1 MKVSYKWLQEYIA
14 KKLPTPEKTAALL
27 TMHAF
32 EVEGIEKAKG
42 DAVLDIKVLPN
53 RAHDCLSHYG
63 IARELAAIVKTEAK
77 HALIKMKEQKK
88 VKAKD
93 GLKVAV
99 REPELCARYT
109 ARVIYGVK
117 IAPSPKWLV
126 ERLEALGQRSIN
138 NIVDATNYV
147 MLALGQPLHAFD
159 LDAVAGRTI
168 TVRKARA
175 GETITTLDG
184 DALTLTVA
192 DLVIADMEVPLAI
205 AGVKGGKKAE
215 VTVRTVNIALEA
227 ATFDAATVRK
237 TSRRLNVRTE
247 SSIRFENGL
256 SPALPPEALD
266 MVAALIVALAG
277 GEVASGMLDAHGKLP
292 VPQTALFTA
301 EGINKLLGTDIAEKE
316 MLLTLKRLGFTIQKT
331 AKGFLATAPKERLDV
346 AHQAD
351 IAEEIARMHGMM
363 DIASLLPE
371 STLIPA
377 EQNNSIVTA
386 DNIRTALAALG
397 LSETYNR
404 SFIGARHMGYFHE
417 RYAGAAAVANPLS
430 DDQKYLRPSLLFG
443 LLDNVAENF
452 KHEKAVRLFEV
463 GNIFA
468 LKDTR
473 GVHERTMAAGVI
485 AAKGKGKNGDRAL
498 FYEVKG
504 IVDALLERLGIDD
517 AWYDDYLPSPEY
529 SDERFWHRGRT
540 ADIKVGDAT
549 IGAVGEAAPALLHL
563 YDIHERVALFELDR
577 AKLSELAQEKRA
589 YQPII
594 KFPAIER
601 DIAVVVPAETKIDR
615 VQYAIETAGGEL
627 LSDSDLFD
635 IYEGENLD
643 AAQKSLAFHCIFQSA
658 VRTLT
663 DEEVNDAFKKITA
676 ALISEEWDV
685 RS

>member
-32 EVEGIEKAKG
+32 EVEGIEKVKG
-42 DAVLDIKVLPN
+42 DVVLDVKVLPN

-63 IARELAAIVKTEAK
+63 IARELAAIIKTEAK
-77 HALIKMKEQKK
+77 RPIVKVKEQKK
-88 VKAKD
+88 LKAKS
-93 GLKVAV
+93 GLKVAIQ
-99 REPELCARYT
+99 EPELCARYS

-117 IAPSPKWLV
+117 VAPSPKWLA

-138 NIVDATNYV
+138 NVVDATNYV

-159 LDAVAGRTI
+159 LDAVAGRAI

-184 DALTLTVA
+184 DAVA
-192 DLVIADMEVPLAI
+192 LGATDLVIADMEAPLAI

-215 VTVRTVNIALEA
+215 VTAHTVNIVLEA
-227 ATFDAATVRK
+227 ATFDAVTVRK
-237 TSRRLNVRTE
+237 TSRRLNLRTE

-256 SPALPPEALD
+256 SPLVPPEALD
-266 MVAALIVALAG
+266 AVSALIITLAG
-277 GEVASGMLDAHGKLP
+277 GEVASGMLNAHGKLP

-301 EGINKLLGTDIAEKE
+301 RGVNALLGMDIAEKE
-316 MLLTLKRLGFTIQKT
+316 MLLTLKRLGFIIQKT
-331 AKGFLATAPKERLDV
+331 EKGFLVTAPKERLDV

-351 IAEEIARMHGMM
+351 IAEEVARMHGMM
-363 DIASLLPE
+363 DIASALPE

-377 EQNNSIVTA
+377 EQNNALITVA
-386 DNIRTALAALG
+386 NIRAALAALG
-397 LSETYNR
+397 LSETYNH
-404 SFIGARHMGYFHE
+404 SFIGTRHMGYFHE
-417 RYAGAAAVANPLS
+417 RHAGVAAVANPLS

-443 LLDNVAENF
+443 LLDNVTENF
-452 KHEKAVRLFEV
+452 KHEKTVRLFEA

-468 LKDTR
+468 LKSAR
-473 GVHERTMAAGVI
+473 GVHERTMVSGVI
-485 AAKGKGKNGDRAL
+485 AAKGKGKNGEHAL
-498 FYEVKG
+498 FYEAKG

-517 AWYDDYLPSPEY
+517 AWYDDYLPSSAY

-549 IGAVGEAAPALLHL
+549 IGTVGEAAPALLHS
-563 YDIHERVALFELDR
+563 YDIAERVALFELDC
-577 AKLSELAQEKRA
+577 AKLTELAQEKRA

-594 KFPAIER
+594 KFPAVER

-615 VQYAIETAGGEL
+615 VQYAIEVAGGEL

-635 IYEGENLD
+635 IYEGENLE
-643 AAQKSLAFHCIFQSA
+643 AAQKSLAFHLIFQSS

-663 DEEVNDAFKKITA
+663 DAEVNDVFKKITA
-676 ALISEEWDV
+676 ALESEEWDV